1 MLLLRG
7 FSALLCA
14 LAAALVLT
22 GTAVGAE
29 PPRVLA
35 VEFENDV
42 NPVTA
47 DYLTGAIEQG
57 EKDGYDAVVILM
69 DTPGGLDSAM
79 RDIIKKE
86 LESTVPV
93 VVYVYPQGS
102 RAASALRPG
111 RGREPH
117 RGRRRR
123 RVNLWRRERR
133 GD

>member
-57 EKDGYDAVVILM
+57 EKCGLDHRAPMSTKAVLPVAEPRRIRKLEVLKEVA
-69 DTPGGLDSAM
+69 DLKGGL
-79 RDIIKKE
+79 K
-86 LESTVPV
+86 L
-93 VVYVYPQGS
+93 
-102 RAASALRPG
+102 AAEHVA
-111 RGREPH
+111 
-117 RGRRRR
+117 
-123 RVNLWRRERR
+123 
-133 GD
+133 